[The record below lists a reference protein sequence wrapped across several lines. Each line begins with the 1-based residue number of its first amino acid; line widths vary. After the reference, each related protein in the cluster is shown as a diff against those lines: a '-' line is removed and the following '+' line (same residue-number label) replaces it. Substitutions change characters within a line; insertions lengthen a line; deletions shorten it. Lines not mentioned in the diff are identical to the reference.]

1 MFGIV
6 VEYDYSGDESE
17 WREAIDD
24 FIGHINADDRLR
36 GRFSYQV
43 NIRNDGGG
51 RVHIGQWDEEETLAH
66 LQSQPFFCGVCRK
79 GKKFR
84 RRSPE
89 GNGVQERHTHRH
101 HRHWGVTSTPIL
113 SFPDWSRRGGRFTY

>member
-6 VEYDYSGDESE
+6 VEYDFSGDESE
-17 WREAIDD
+17 WRDAIDD

-51 RVHIGQWDEEETLAH
+51 RVHIGQWDEEETLTY
-66 LQSQPFFCGVCRK
+66 LQSQTFFSEFA
-79 GKKFR
+79 GKVRNFA
-84 RRSPE
+84 
-89 GNGVQERHTHRH
+89 
-101 HRHWGVTSTPIL
+101 
-113 SFPDWSRRGGRFTY
+113 GGAPKATTFKSITRTDITRANRD